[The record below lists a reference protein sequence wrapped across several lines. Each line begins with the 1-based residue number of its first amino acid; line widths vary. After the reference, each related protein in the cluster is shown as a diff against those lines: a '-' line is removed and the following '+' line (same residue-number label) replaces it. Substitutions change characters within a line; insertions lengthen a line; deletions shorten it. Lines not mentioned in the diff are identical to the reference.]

1 MDVVFIAMICLTLYL
16 SIGGPLPFC
25 FALALA
31 VMHYFAGVSMNGM
44 LMYGLQNITSPVL
57 LSIPLF
63 VFAGGLMGE
72 SGIANKLLD
81 FVNIFVGRIKG
92 GLGVVSVIT
101 CAIIGAISG
110 SSLTGVAAIT
120 PIMVPRM
127 TEEGYP
133 RGFATALVT
142 FSSVL
147 GLLIPPSISM
157 ITYGWVT
164 ETSILACFVAT
175 VGPGLLVA
183 LLFSIINILY
193 VKDLDLKLNENKTT
207 FTEKM
212 TEVRHSFLG
221 ALPALMMP
229 VIILGGIYGGIMTAT
244 EASAVAAVYSIMVG
258 FLVYKGL
265 NKNNFFRC
273 AWDGATT
280 VGSIMVMIMICVSL
294 GQTFVMIGLP
304 QKIAEGILS
313 ISNNRIVILIFINII
328 FIIMGML
335 VSDMVSLL
343 MVVPL
348 LFPLTKAI
356 GLDPIQFGAIVGVNL
371 AMGVV
376 TPPYASVLY
385 LGIRL
390 GKSTFEDTIKPLMI
404 LLFCG
409 YLPVLTLTTFVPN
422 LSLALP
428 RLLGLAD

>member
-1 MDVVFIAMICLTLYL
+1 MDVVIIAMLCLTLYL
-16 SIGGPLPFC
+16 SMGGPLPFC
-25 FALALA
+25 FGLALA
-31 VMHYFAGVSMNGM
+31 VMHFLGGVSMKGM
-44 LMYGLQNITSPVL
+44 LMYGLQSIMSPVL

-92 GLGVVSVIT
+92 GLGVVSVVT

-127 TEEGYP
+127 VEEGYP

-175 VGPGLLVA
+175 LGPGLLVA
-183 LLFSIINILY
+183 TLFSVINIYY
-193 VKDLDLKLNENKTT
+193 VKDLDLKLSVEKIS
-207 FTEKM
+207 FTKKM
-212 TEVRHSFLG
+212 EAAKKSFLG
-221 ALPALMMP
+221 AFPALMMP
-229 VIILGGIYGGIMTAT
+229 VIILGGIYGGITTAT
-244 EASAVAAVYSIMVG
+244 EASAVAVVYSILVG
-258 FLVYKGL
+258 FCVYKGL
-265 NKNNFFRC
+265 NKMNFFHC
-273 AWDGATT
+273 AYDGATT
-280 VGSIMVMIMICVSL
+280 VGSIMLMIMICVSL

-304 QKIAEGILS
+304 QAIAEGILS
-313 ISNNRIVILIFINII
+313 ISDNKIIILLFINII

-356 GLDPIQFGAIVGVNL
+356 GLDPVHFGAIVGVNL

-404 LLFCG
+404 LLLLG
-409 YLPVLTLTTFVPN
+409 YLPVLILTTYVPG
-422 LSLALP
+422 LSLVLP
-428 RLLGLAD
+428 KLLGLAG